1 MYGSDRMER
10 LNYHHLLYFWTVV
23 REGGVARAAHKL
35 RLAQPTVSGQLRLL
49 ESALGEKLLERSGRR
64 LVLTEVGRLV
74 HRYADE
80 IFGLGQELADVLRG
94 RPGGRPVRL
103 TVGIADVVPKLI
115 AHRLLTPALRL
126 PDPVR
131 LEVREDSHER
141 LLGELAVHG
150 LDLVITDAPV
160 APATRVRAFNHLLG
174 DTPVSLF
181 ATPRMA
187 ARLRRDFPRSLDG
200 APMLLPSP
208 HTALRRGLEAWFDA
222 VGVRPRVV
230 AELDDSALIKVF
242 GQQGLGVVPAP
253 EAIASAIR
261 RMYGIVPIGRA
272 GKLRESYYAISVER
286 RLVHPAVRA
295 ISDSARKEVF
305 R

>member
-1 MYGSDRMER
+1 MDR

-23 REGGVARAAHKL
+23 REGGVARAAQRL
-35 RLAQPTVSGQLRLL
+35 RLAQPTISGQLRVL
-49 ESALGEKLLERSGRR
+49 ESTLGEKLFERSGRR

-80 IFGLGQELADVLRG
+80 IFSLGQELSDVLRG

-115 AHRLLTPALRL
+115 AHRLLAPALEQKE
-126 PDPVR
+126 PVR

-141 LLGELAVHG
+141 LLAELSVHG

-174 DTPVSLF
+174 ETPVAMF
-181 ATPRMA
+181 GTPKLA
-187 ARLRRDFPRSLDG
+187 ARLRRNFPRSLEG
-200 APMLLPSP
+200 APVLLPAAN
-208 HTALRRGLEAWFDA
+208 TALRRGLEAWFESI
-222 VGVRPRVV
+222 GVRPRVV
-230 AELDDSALIKVF
+230 AECDDSALLKVF
-242 GQQGLGVVPAP
+242 GQRGLGVVPAP
-253 EAIASAIR
+253 EAIASAVR
-261 RMYGIVPIGRA
+261 RMYGVVPLGRA
-272 GKLRESYYAISVER
+272 GRLRESYYAITVER
-286 RLVHPAVRA
+286 RLVHPAVVA
-295 ISDSARKEVF
+295 IGEAARREVF